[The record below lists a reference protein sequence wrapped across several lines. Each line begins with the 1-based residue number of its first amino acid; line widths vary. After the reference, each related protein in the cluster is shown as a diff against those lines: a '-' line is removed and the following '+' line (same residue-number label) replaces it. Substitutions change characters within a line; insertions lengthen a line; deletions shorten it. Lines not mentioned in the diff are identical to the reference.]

1 MAAVAA
7 TVLMVTLGG
16 MSATAHAAAGTAE
29 PTPVKPQGGTFNP
42 HKVRWT
48 SAKPIKKGRYL
59 KITWWSGVAP
69 CWVLDR
75 VKVKE
80 TAKKVTVT
88 LYEGSDKD
96 GGMCILI
103 ATKKTTIVK
112 LKTPLGDRKIV
123 DGAKK

>member
-7 TVLMVTLGG
+7 TVLMVTIGG
-16 MSATAHAAAGTAE
+16 PSATAHAAGAPN
-29 PTPVKPQGGTFNP
+29 PTPVKPQGGTFDP
-42 HKVRWT
+42 HKVRWI

-59 KITWWSGVAP
+59 RITWWSGVAP

-88 LYEGSDKD
+88 LYEGRDKD
-96 GGMCILI
+96 AGMCILV
-103 ATKKTTIVK
+103 AVKKTTIVK
-112 LKTPLGDRKIV
+112 LKTPLGNRKIV
-123 DGAKK
+123 DGAR